1 MENSYYEKNKQETQ
15 KSIEDAQKRLE
26 TADEENKAEIE
37 EELKWLNE
45 TLESWEE
52 YRYDVTAEQI
62 AQFREEVVP
71 YMHVL
76 GQSVFINAD
85 TSATTE
91 VNKLLMQYMEGATSL
106 DQLVKELDQRVKLME
121 LEDM

>member
-1 MENSYYEKNKQETQ
+1 M
-15 KSIEDAQKRLE
+15 
-26 TADEENKAEIE
+26 
-37 EELKWLNE
+37 
-45 TLESWEE
+45 
-52 YRYDVTAEQI
+52 
-62 AQFREEVVP
+62 P